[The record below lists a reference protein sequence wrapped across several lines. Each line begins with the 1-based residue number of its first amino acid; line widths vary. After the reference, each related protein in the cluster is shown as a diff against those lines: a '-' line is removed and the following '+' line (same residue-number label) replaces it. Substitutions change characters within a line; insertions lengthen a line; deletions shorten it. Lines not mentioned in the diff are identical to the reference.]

1 MYKRQGALDAALRF
15 LPLPMG
21 LMPAAANSD
30 RLVAKFGS
38 SRVVSTGLTL
48 VALGMILFTTVT
60 IDTEYIQIAVTF
72 FLLGFGMGLTMAP
85 STTLVMDSIP
95 PDKAGVG
102 SATNDASREI
112 GGALGIAIGGSVL
125 NEYYQRSLQIP
136 EGLGVPDSILR
147 ESFPAAMRIGG
158 DMVSQ
163 GNMLGAELIQSA
175 QLAFV
180 DGMIASAWVGAIIA
194 LTNAILVWRYMPSRA
209 IYEDE

>member
-1 MYKRQGALDAALRF
+1 M
-15 LPLPMG
+15 
-21 LMPAAANSD
+21 
-30 RLVAKFGS
+30 
-38 SRVVSTGLTL
+38 
-48 VALGMILFTTVT
+48 
-60 IDTEYIQIAVTF
+60 
-72 FLLGFGMGLTMAP
+72 
-85 STTLVMDSIP
+85 
-95 PDKAGVG
+95 
-102 SATNDASREI
+102 
-112 GGALGIAIGGSVL
+112 L

-180 DGMIASAWVGAIIA
+180 DGMTASAWVGAIIA